1 MNTPRTGS
9 DGLLQWIGVRLP
21 EVGAFVFCLFMAAR
35 SGWDTGALV
44 WSLWLSSLVVGFT
57 SIFIGIGTSVRGARG
72 ALESGTFQT
81 ARGTRSLSH
90 LATPASL
97 LLAAL
102 MLGFFTLH
110 FGGFHW
116 GHSIFLNMFFPLDG
130 GDPAT
135 RQPLMQPREY
145 LQAIALGGWFVPL
158 ALVEERRRL
167 FGPAAD
173 ATASGTAPD
182 PRMGAPYRNVIR
194 LHLLIFVFSFAMFA
208 GVGGAWIYLIVYAAY
223 FFPWRRDQRRTPAS
237 RNVA

>member
-1 MNTPRTGS
+1 MASKQAAGHGS
-9 DGLLQWIGVRLP
+9 FAGSRLP
-21 EVGAFVFCLFMAAR
+21 DMLAFAAGIAWAWWT
-35 SGWDTGALV
+35 GWDTRTLV
-44 WSLWLSSLVVGFT
+44 WSLWLSSLAVGAV
-57 SIFIGIGTSVRGARG
+57 SIVIGIVATVRTSRNAMRAGILDTGPWSPTLVSRFATQIACLHG
-72 ALESGTFQT
+72 AL
-81 ARGTRSLSH
+81 
-90 LATPASL
+90 L
-97 LLAAL
+97 LL
-102 MLGFFTLH
+102 FFTLH

-158 ALVEERRRL
+158 ALVAERRRL

-182 PRMGAPYRNVIR
+182 PRMSAPYRNVIR

-237 RNVA
+237 GNVA